1 MAQYTIQ
8 LRRYIDA
15 QSQYDPNVK
24 TIDQKI
30 TAALPRL
37 FDFDFPIFDESY
49 RTTLETNIVKAYY
62 MHEIGFETM
71 ALFKFYLNQWLNLN
85 MPYYN
90 QLYESQRIKFDP
102 LENVSYADV
111 RNKKAI
117 GSKDT
122 TSNAK
127 SDTTRDYNSNVT
139 GNSKTTTDETTQGNS
154 RTIGDDTPQGRLTN
168 TTQYNSDV
176 NTTNSNGETNTTDN
190 QDTTSNQKDTTTS
203 NFNQDTTN
211 NQKSTNDEDTN
222 YTRKGKMSSLTY
234 SEMIEKYRKIII
246 NVDAQIVKDIS
257 VLFFGLQSW

>member
-1 MAQYTIQ
+1 M
-8 LRRYIDA
+8 
-15 QSQYDPNVK
+15 
-24 TIDQKI
+24 
-30 TAALPRL
+30 
-37 FDFDFPIFDESY
+37 
-49 RTTLETNIVKAYY
+49 
-62 MHEIGFETM
+62 
-71 ALFKFYLNQWLNLN
+71 
-85 MPYYN
+85 
-90 QLYESQRIKFDP
+90 
-102 LENVSYADV
+102 
-111 RNKKAI
+111 
-117 GSKDT
+117 
-122 TSNAK
+122 
-127 SDTTRDYNSNVT
+127 
-139 GNSKTTTDETTQGNS
+139 
-154 RTIGDDTPQGRLTN
+154 TN